1 MLKRPEVLIAY
12 DPIGPLDPHD
22 QRTVLEALLNEFEG
36 RTIIWALSRG
46 DWAERFDHVL
56 VMQRGRVVEQGDYAA
71 LNKDGSA
78 LHELI
83 AAE

>member
-1 MLKRPEVLIAY
+1 MLIAY
-12 DPIGPLDPHD
+12 DPVGPLDPNEQSAVLD
-22 QRTVLEALLNEFEG
+22 AVLEAFAG
-36 RTIIWALSRG
+36 RTVIWALSRG

-56 VMQRGRVVEQGDYAA
+56 VMQRGRVVEQGDWAE

-78 LHELI
+78 LHGLI

>member
-1 MLKRPEVLIAY
+1 VLIVY
-12 DPIGPLDPHD
+12 DPTGPLDPAEQTAVLD
-22 QRTVLEALLNEFEG
+22 AVLEAFKD
-36 RTIIWALSRG
+36 RTVIWALSRG
-46 DWAERFDHVL
+46 DWAQRFDHVL